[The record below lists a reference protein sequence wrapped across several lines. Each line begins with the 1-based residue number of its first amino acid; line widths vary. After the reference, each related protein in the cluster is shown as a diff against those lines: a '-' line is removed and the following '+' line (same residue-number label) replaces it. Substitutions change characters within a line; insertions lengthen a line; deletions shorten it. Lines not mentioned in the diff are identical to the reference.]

1 MKRILLL
8 ATLFCAI
15 AGTAL
20 AAASE
25 NALKAMALGN
35 QKHVLEQTLAAGPL
49 AVIVADA
56 AIQASPAD
64 LFGMDESRIGVVTAP
79 FDAKTGLTVTAKDIV
94 TPLILIL
101 GQEEA
106 AVWAVYANTVKA
118 SPDLIH
124 AAMKGQVTVL
134 GALLDAESGAVTIL
148 GAHPDLSV
156 LVGQYLLGITT
167 ETEAAPETKVEEA
180 ATPADQPA
188 ATAEE
193 KHEDAKVA
201 PAPEAGHDE
210 AKAASQAEPAS
221 GGGGGFLGV
230 ILFIAALIG
239 TVVFLDK
246 TVLKP

>member
-1 MKRILLL
+1 MKRIILL

-20 AAASE
+20 AAAPE

-49 AVIVADA
+49 AVVVVDA

-64 LFGMDESRIGVVTAP
+64 IFGMDASRVGVVKAP

-101 GQEEA
+101 GQDA
-106 AVWAVYANTVKA
+106 DAVWAVYANTVKA

-124 AAMKGQVTVL
+124 AAMKGQVTVQ
-134 GALLDAESGAVTIL
+134 GALLDAKTGAVTIL
-148 GAHPDLSV
+148 GAHPNLSAM
-156 LVGQYLLGITT
+156 VGQYLLGITK
-167 ETEAAPETKVEEA
+167 EADEAPEAKVEEA
-180 ATPADQPA
+180 AAPADQPA
-188 ATAEE
+188 TAVEE
-193 KHEDAKVA
+193 KHDEADAA
-201 PAPEAGHDE
+201 PAAGHDD
-210 AKAASQAEPAS
+210 AKAAPQAEPAS
-221 GGGGGFLGV
+221 GGGGFLGV

>member
-20 AAASE
+20 AAAPE

-64 LFGMDESRIGVVTAP
+64 IFGMDESRIGVVKAP

-101 GQEEA
+101 GQDA
-106 AVWAVYANTVKA
+106 DAVWTVYANTVKA

-124 AAMKGQVTVL
+124 AAMKGQVTVQ
-134 GALLDAESGAVTIL
+134 GALLDTTTGAVTIL
-148 GAHPDLSV
+148 GAHPDLSSM
-156 LVGQYLLGITT
+156 VGQYLLGITK
-167 ETEAAPETKVEEA
+167 EAEAAPEAKAEEA
-180 ATPADQPA
+180 AAPADQPA
-188 ATAEE
+188 AAVEE
-193 KHEDAKVA
+193 KHEDATA
-201 PAPEAGHDE
+201 AAPEAGHDD
-210 AKAASQAEPAS
+210 AKAASHAEPAS

-239 TVVFLDK
+239 TVIFLDK
-246 TVLKP
+246 TVLKS

>member
-20 AAASE
+20 AAAPE

-49 AVIVADA
+49 AVVVADA

-64 LFGMDESRIGVVTAP
+64 IFGMDESRIGVVKAP
-79 FDAKTGLTVTAKDIV
+79 FDAKAGLTVTAKDIV

-101 GQEEA
+101 GQDA
-106 AVWAVYANTVKA
+106 DAVWTVYANTVKA

-124 AAMKGQVTVL
+124 AAMKGQVTVQ
-134 GALLDAESGAVTIL
+134 GALLDAETGAVTIL
-148 GAHPDLSV
+148 GAHPDLSAM
-156 LVGQYLLGITT
+156 VGQYLLGITK
-167 ETEAAPETKVEEA
+167 EAEAAPEAKVEEA
-180 ATPADQPA
+180 AAPAEQVA
-188 ATAEE
+188 VAAEE
-193 KHEDAKVA
+193 KHEDGQAA
-201 PAPEAGHDE
+201 PAAGHGE
-210 AKAASQAEPAS
+210 AKGAGHAEPAS

-246 TVLKP
+246 TVLKS

>member
-1 MKRILLL
+1 MKRIILL

-20 AAASE
+20 AAAPE

-49 AVIVADA
+49 AVVVADA

-64 LFGMDESRIGVVTAP
+64 IFGMDESRIGVVKAP
-79 FDAKTGLTVTAKDIV
+79 FDAKAGLTVTAKDIV

-101 GQEEA
+101 GQDA
-106 AVWAVYANTVKA
+106 DAVWAVYANTVKA

-124 AAMKGQVTVL
+124 AAMKGQVTVQ
-134 GALLDAESGAVTIL
+134 GALLDAKTGAVTIL
-148 GAHPDLSV
+148 GAHPDLSAM
-156 LVGQYLLGITT
+156 VGQYLLGITK
-167 ETEAAPETKVEEA
+167 EAEAAPEAKVEEA
-180 ATPADQPA
+180 AAPADQPA
-188 ATAEE
+188 TAVEE
-193 KHEDAKVA
+193 KHEDSKAA
-201 PAPEAGHDE
+201 PAPEAGHDD

-221 GGGGGFLGV
+221 GGGGGFMGV

-239 TVVFLDK
+239 TVIFLDK